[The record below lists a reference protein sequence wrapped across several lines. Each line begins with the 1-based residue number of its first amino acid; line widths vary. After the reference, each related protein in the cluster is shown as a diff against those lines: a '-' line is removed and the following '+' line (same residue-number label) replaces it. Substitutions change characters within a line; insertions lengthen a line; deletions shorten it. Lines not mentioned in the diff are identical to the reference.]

1 MSKGLI
7 DLVLD
12 SVFDEKWTGS
22 RGEKLTV
29 KELNLVK
36 LFGRKGKTLV
46 NIYIP
51 KDKGETTE
59 IDVVYITEKGIFV
72 FESKNYSGWI
82 FGNERDTYWTVS
94 LPNGQ
99 KNRFYNPVKQ
109 NRAHVKWLGK
119 YIGDTTIPLFS
130 VVVFSERCALKKV
143 TIESDDVKVIKRD
156 RLYATVR
163 SIWKEQEDALSEGEI
178 ESVYDL
184 LKPLTDIDEAEKR
197 AHVLRIYEKINH
209 RRTDKDKAIK
219 SEDTL
224 TIKTCPRCGRQL
236 MLRTAKRGS
245 NIGQKFYGCSG
256 YPACRYTEAIKE

>member
-1 MSKGLI
+1 MGKGLI
-7 DLVLD
+7 DRVLD
-12 SVFDEKWTGS
+12 SVFDEKWTGR

-59 IDVVYITEKGIFV
+59 IDVVYITQKGIFV

-82 FGNERDTYWTVS
+82 FGNEKDTYWTVS

-119 YIGDTTIPLFS
+119 YIGETIPLFS
-130 VVVFSERCALKKV
+130 VVVFSERCTLKKV
-143 TIESDDVKVIKRD
+143 TVESDDVKVIKRD

-163 SIWKEQEDALSEGEI
+163 SIWKEQDDVLSEEEI
-178 ESVYDL
+178 DSLCDL
-184 LKPLTDIDEAEKR
+184 LKPLTDVDEAEKQ
-197 AHVLRIYEKINH
+197 AHVQRINEKINNNK
-209 RRTDKDKAIK
+209 TNKDEAIK

-224 TIKTCPRCGRQL
+224 TLKICPRCGRQL
-236 MLRTAKRGS
+236 VLRTAKKGS
-245 NIGQKFYGCSG
+245 NKGQDFYGCSG
-256 YPACRYTEAIKE
+256 YPACRYTETVKN